1 MVSIGALRCYGRCT
15 DVCGHSKVTRR
26 CCKTVSAPTQIDE
39 QEHPVVARLARD
51 ITLAEGARQ
60 GGAWIGAAQAASQ
73 VFQFAISII
82 TARLLLPSQFG
93 EAALVFAVASF
104 AQIFTDLGL
113 SAAIVHA
120 RRVTEDLLCS
130 AFWLNAGTGLG
141 LTLLF
146 SALAVPI
153 SMIYGEP
160 RLVSLLILASLNFTL
175 ACGGV
180 QIALLERSFNFRR
193 LAIIETVTNVIGL
206 ITVPIAAVAGLGVY
220 SLLLGPLLTTA
231 TLSAALWLDVRWWPS
246 RGASRAALRQLWNF
260 SRGLVGFNAVNYWSR
275 NVDNLLLGA
284 AVSTSE
290 LGKYSRS
297 YNLMLIPV
305 GQISIVMTRV
315 LYPALARMRDEPARM
330 ARAWS
335 RAVSATAGT
344 LALPLTLTMAATA
357 PAFVHVVYGPR
368 WTGMVPVLEILSLA
382 AVPQII
388 GAATGG
394 PYRAADRT
402 GLLFRLG
409 TLITVITVLAIAAG
423 LPWGITGVAVAI
435 LINSWLCLPLVV
447 SPLARIWGVPTRR
460 LLLPIVTASGPGLLI
475 AAGELAV
482 RFAVPSE
489 TRPSVVLALQL
500 LVGGGLYVAAMWRSD
515 SELAQAGRARITQ
528 LVTQR
533 RRVSSS
539 QAKHPSPPAEPTPR
553 HARRRPAR
561 TARVEAAPAR
571 PGRRPAPADRGGRA

>member
-1 MVSIGALRCYGRCT
+1 MVSIPAARCYCRWT
-15 DVCGHSKVTRR
+15 DVCIHHQVTFPHPRACCHRR
-26 CCKTVSAPTQIDE
+26 PGTVSRPTQIDE
-39 QEHPVVARLARD
+39 REHPVVARLARD
-51 ITLAEGARQ
+51 VTLAEGARQ

-73 VFQFAISII
+73 VFQFAVSII
-82 TARLLLPSQFG
+82 TARLLLPSEFG
-93 EAALVFAVASF
+93 EAALVFSVAAF

-130 AFWLNAGTGLG
+130 AFWLNTVTGLG

-146 SALAVPI
+146 SALSVPI
-153 SMIYGEP
+153 SHIYGEP
-160 RLVSLLILASLNFTL
+160 RLVGLLILASLNFTL

-193 LAIIETVTNVIGL
+193 LAIIETATNLIGL
-206 ITVPIAAVAGLGVY
+206 IAVPIAAIAGLGVY
-220 SLLLGPLLTTA
+220 SLLLGPLLTTT
-231 TLSAALWLDVRWWPS
+231 TLSAALWVAVRWWPS
-246 RGASRAALRQLWNF
+246 RGASRAALRQLWRF

-284 AVSTSE
+284 AVSTSD
-290 LGKYSRS
+290 LGQYSRS

-305 GQISIVMTRV
+305 GQISLVLTRV
-315 LYPALARMRDEPARM
+315 LYPALARMRDEPQRM

-368 WTGMVPVLEILSLA
+368 WTGMVPVLELLSLA
-382 AVPQII
+382 AVPQIL

-409 TLITVITVLAIAAG
+409 LVVTVITVLAIAAG

-435 LINSWLCLPLVV
+435 LINSWVCLPIVV
-447 SPLARIWGVPTRR
+447 APLARVLGVPTRK
-460 LLLPIVTASGPGLLI
+460 LLLPVVTASGPGLLI
-475 AAGELAV
+475 ASGELVV
-482 RFAVPSE
+482 RFAMPSE
-489 TRPSVVLALQL
+489 TRPWVVLALQL
-500 LVGGGLYVAAMWRSD
+500 FVGGALYLATMWRSD
-515 SELAQAGRARITQ
+515 SELAQAGRARIRR
-528 LVTQR
+528 LVAYR
-533 RRVSSS
+533 GRLSSS
-539 QAKHPSPPAEPTPR
+539 QPKHSSSPST
-553 HARRRPAR
+553 
-561 TARVEAAPAR
+561 
-571 PGRRPAPADRGGRA
+571 

>member
-1 MVSIGALRCYGRCT
+1 VSE
-15 DVCGHSKVTRR
+15 
-26 CCKTVSAPTQIDE
+26 PTQIDE

-51 ITLAEGARQ
+51 VTLAEGARQ

-73 VFQFAISII
+73 VFQFAVSII

-93 EAALVFAVASF
+93 EAALVFAVAAF

-130 AFWLNAGTGLG
+130 AFWLNTGTGLG

-160 RLVSLLILASLNFTL
+160 RLVGLLILASLNFTL

-206 ITVPIAAVAGLGVY
+206 IAVPIAAVAGLGVY

-231 TLSAALWLDVRWWPS
+231 TLSAALWLDVRWWPT

-284 AVSTSE
+284 AVTTSE

-305 GQISIVMTRV
+305 GQISLVLTRV
-315 LYPALARMRDEPARM
+315 LYPALARMRDDPARM

-382 AVPQII
+382 AVPQIL

-402 GLLFRLG
+402 ALLFRLG
-409 TLITVITVLAIAAG
+409 TLVTVITVLAIAAG

-435 LINSWLCLPLVV
+435 LINSWVCLPLVV
-447 SPLARIWGVPTRR
+447 SPLARILRVPTRQ
-460 LLLPIVTASGPGLLI
+460 LLLPVVTASGPGLLV

-482 RFAVPSE
+482 RFAMPSE

-515 SELAQAGRARITQ
+515 SELAVAGRARIRH
-528 LVTQR
+528 LVAHR
-533 RRVSSS
+533 GRVSSHHT
-539 QAKHPSPPAEPTPR
+539 KHSSSPVDPTPR
-553 HARRRPAR
+553 RAHRPPAR
-561 TARVEAAPAR
+561 TTRVEAAPAR
-571 PGRRPAPADRGGRA
+571 PARRRAPAGRGGRA